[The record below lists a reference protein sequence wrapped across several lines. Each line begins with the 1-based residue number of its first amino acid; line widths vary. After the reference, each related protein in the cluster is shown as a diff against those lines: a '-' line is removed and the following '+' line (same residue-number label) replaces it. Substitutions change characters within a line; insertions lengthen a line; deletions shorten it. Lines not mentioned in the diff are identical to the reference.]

1 MSLTLI
7 DTCQEERSTNNL
19 NFLFGGYCQERST
32 VNFYLTDTCQEEGPR
47 VGKLPAPGGGT
58 ESPQPQPSPGSGP
71 GQSHPSQGAVHAGR
85 SLSDSG
91 DEGGRLCKQS
101 P

>member
-1 MSLTLI
+1 MSFILI

-32 VNFYLTDTCQEEGPR
+32 VNFYLTDTCQEEGPW

-58 ESPQPQPSPGSGP
+58 ESPQPQPAPGSRP
-71 GQSHPSQGAVHAGR
+71 GQSHPSQGAVHAGQ

>member
-1 MSLTLI
+1 M
-7 DTCQEERSTNNL
+7 
-19 NFLFGGYCQERST
+19 
-32 VNFYLTDTCQEEGPR
+32 
-47 VGKLPAPGGGT
+47 GKLPAPGGGT
-58 ESPQPQPSPGSGP
+58 ESPQPQPASGSGP

-91 DEGGRLCKQS
+91 DEGGRLCKQK